1 MKLKVFIIMVFSSN
15 IYFLWLYR
23 KVLMYTNFKTKIFT
37 FYDYI
42 GNVLMLHVILIK
54 DNRWAFIGT
63 TWTI

>member
-1 MKLKVFIIMVFSSN
+1 
-15 IYFLWLYR
+15 
-23 KVLMYTNFKTKIFT
+23 MYTNFKTKIFT

-63 TWTI
+63 T